1 MLRAM
6 NVCTDRAARRL
17 KVGDAAASTGS
28 SAGHLYLAVTGLAV
42 AARLARGART
52 RETAIMVVI
61 AAATAASPGQLA

>member
-42 AARLARGART
+42 AARLAAVPAPARP
-52 RETAIMVVI
+52 R
-61 AAATAASPGQLA
+61 SWS